1 MNLSQSKNVVRV
13 TIVGEEYSLRS
24 EASQEHV
31 EAVASHVDD
40 AIRKVM
46 SSGTIVEHH
55 KAAILAALQI
65 TDELFTAREGLA
77 EVTGL
82 MQALSE
88 EVSHWLPP
96 AKRATPINSQPA
108 ITTHKDSGDVKR

>member
-1 MNLSQSKNVVRV
+1 MSQSKNVVRV
-13 TIVGEEYSLRS
+13 TIVGDEYSLRS
-24 EASQEHV
+24 EATQEHA
-31 EAVASHVDD
+31 EAVAAYVDS

-46 SSGTIVEHH
+46 SSASMMEPQ

-65 TDELFTAREGLA
+65 TDELFTARENLA
-77 EVTGL
+77 EVTGY

-96 AKRATPINSQPA
+96 AKRATPAESHPA
-108 ITTHKDSGDVKR
+108 ISSARSRK

>member
-1 MNLSQSKNVVRV
+1 VSQTKNVVRV
-13 TIVGEEYSLRS
+13 TIVGDDYSLRS
-24 EASQEHV
+24 EASQEHA
-31 EAVASHVDD
+31 EAVAGYVDS

-46 SSGTIVEHH
+46 SAGVTEPQ

-65 TDELFTAREGLA
+65 TDELFTARENLA
-77 EVTGL
+77 EVTGY

-96 AKRATPINSQPA
+96 AKRATPAGGQAAIPA
-108 ITTHKDSGDVKR
+108 SGKSGHRK

>member
-1 MNLSQSKNVVRV
+1 MSQKNVVRV

-24 EASQEHV
+24 DATAEHA
-31 EAVASHVDD
+31 EAVASYVDA
-40 AIRKVM
+40 AIKKVM
-46 SSGTIVEHH
+46 SSGVSEPH

-65 TDELFTAREGLA
+65 TDELFTARENLA
-77 EVTGL
+77 EVTGY

-96 AKRATPINSQPA
+96 AKRSTPVESHRA
-108 ITTHKDSGDVKR
+108 IK

>member
-1 MNLSQSKNVVRV
+1 VSQPKSVVRV
-13 TIVGEEYSLRS
+13 TIAGEEFSLRS
-24 EASQEHV
+24 EASQEHA
-31 EAVASHVDD
+31 EAVAGYVDV

-46 SSGTIVEHH
+46 QAGVNETQ

-65 TDELFTAREGLA
+65 TDELMTARENLA
-77 EVTGL
+77 EITGY

-96 AKRATPINSQPA
+96 AKRATPAASHATISSE
-108 ITTHKDSGDVKR
+108 KGSGARGR